1 MNNCYV
7 ITSVI
12 DIDNSCLLKEDQI
25 RTILST
31 QERLDDTIKT
41 IESIFNQD
49 SNATIFLVDGSKNY
63 FNVLIEKFPKLQYVQ
78 LETIN
83 ASVGNIVRTHKSKSY
98 GENIMLLEF
107 LKHYKKKIVDNYDF
121 LVKVSGR
128 YYFTTHF
135 IDDLIAANVNKFLFK
150 KPVFWNRQNLTYIP
164 EYFLPTDMY
173 VDDNLGGYYTV
184 AYAVGAMQ
192 MNKYEIILNACCT
205 MVDENSKYFYVDIE
219 YIFYKIFNELELNN
233 TIHLVDWIIEG
244 RGGQNG
250 KYFRY

>member
-1 MNNCYV
+1 
-7 ITSVI
+7 
-12 DIDNSCLLKEDQI
+12 
-25 RTILST
+25 
-31 QERLDDTIKT
+31 
-41 IESIFNQD
+41 
-49 SNATIFLVDGSKNY
+49 
-63 FNVLIEKFPKLQYVQ
+63 
-78 LETIN
+78 
-83 ASVGNIVRTHKSKSY
+83 
-98 GENIMLLEF
+98 
-107 LKHYKKKIVDNYDF
+107 
-121 LVKVSGR
+121 
-128 YYFTTHF
+128 
-135 IDDLIAANVNKFLFK
+135 
-150 KPVFWNRQNLTYIP
+150 
-164 EYFLPTDMY
+164 MY